1 MRRAVIVRRVL
12 PTVVDVGS
20 SLAKACA
27 VAVQLLLLEAV
38 RCGVGW
44 AGCTGRDAGAFSAR
58 RSVGRLS
65 ERSVLI

>member
-1 MRRAVIVRRVL
+1 MRQESSQEFAPVMRRAVIVRRVL

-38 RCGVGW
+38 RCGVDW
-44 AGCTGRDAGAFSAR
+44 AGCTGLAAD
-58 RSVGRLS
+58 V
-65 ERSVLI
+65 

>member
-1 MRRAVIVRRVL
+1 MRQESSQEFAPVMRRAVIVRRVL

-44 AGCTGRDAGAFSAR
+44 AGCTDLAAD
-58 RSVGRLS
+58 V
-65 ERSVLI
+65 